1 MCVHMTRQE
10 FDRAVIAIAEEEFG
24 PAIDRGLLELE
35 KVRRNAQGMADS
47 LHKHF
52 PDMTDQ
58 EAEWHLR
65 LLRKELRKT
74 ADQISEALRK
84 AYDE

>member
-35 KVRRNAQGMADS
+35 MVRQNAQRMADS
-47 LHKHF
+47 LHEHF

-58 EAEWHLR
+58 ESEWHLR
-65 LLRKELRKT
+65 LLRKECHKT
-74 ADQISEALRK
+74 ADQIFEALRK
-84 AYDE
+84 AYGE